1 MLNEHNTIIEFNS
14 NMERHYND
22 GVLKILIPNKF
33 ARKIMKELGYYG
45 ITKDFVYP
53 ELSSYTEVMQEKI
66 LRKYIDEA
74 KTIEENLRKRD

>member
-1 MLNEHNTIIEFNS
+1 
-14 NMERHYND
+14 
-22 GVLKILIPNKF
+22 
-33 ARKIMKELGYYG
+33 MKELGYYG